1 MSDQSIFTDSKII
14 LPSDLAVRK
23 WDSGKARA
31 AHCSKILFQLTNR
44 KLTLVQVI
52 NPHDDW
58 QTNKFTVR
66 RRIFVL
72 ERLLEEEVHLFHYLS
87 QAEITILQVKND
99 PKSAQLVV
107 LEQQL
112 SLALGLSLKYLQREH
127 EDIYSQ
133 LYDTEA
139 EVEALEIEQNRLQK
153 LLQQKKDRLELVQ
166 ETNSLLTTRL
176 DVEKMRANTEV
187 QWKAK
192 LEEEARL
199 RAALEK
205 TLLKLQEEVLAVKT
219 EY

>member
-1 MSDQSIFTDSKII
+1 MI
-14 LPSDLAVRK
+14 
-23 WDSGKARA
+23 
-31 AHCSKILFQLTNR
+31 
-44 KLTLVQVI
+44 
-52 NPHDDW
+52 
-58 QTNKFTVR
+58 
-66 RRIFVL
+66 
-72 ERLLEEEVHLFHYLS
+72 
-87 QAEITILQVKND
+87 
-99 PKSAQLVV
+99 

-127 EDIYSQ
+127 EDIYAQ

-176 DVEKMRANTEV
+176 DVEKMRVNTEV
-187 QWKAK
+187 HWKGK